1 MKKKLIPIQTAID
14 GVLSSLNLVKTSVE
28 QGQIPFV
35 ERDYFNLA
43 IALEKIQEAKE
54 RLAGILQRSP

>member
-1 MKKKLIPIQTAID
+1 VKENLAPIQETIESI
-14 GVLSSLNLVKTSVE
+14 LSGLKLLKNSIE

-43 IALEKIQEAKE
+43 VALERVQEAKE
-54 RLAGILQRSP
+54 RIEGILGRD